1 VGDMIMLLDTM
12 NLRGNDIE
20 FVIQGKTKG
29 KGKYTI
35 LGTVEE
41 IFNTHILITV
51 FRATDK
57 LRPYTLYSVRNFFF
71 KVLKEKYID
80 RIMYEHIYRS

>member
-1 VGDMIMLLDTM
+1 VGDMIMLVDTM

-35 LGTVEE
+35 LATVEE
-41 IFNTHILITV
+41 IFKTYILITV

-57 LRPYTLYSVRNFFF
+57 LRP
-71 KVLKEKYID
+71 
-80 RIMYEHIYRS
+80 